1 MTLRVIA
8 VLALLLLSL
17 TGWLSASEKSPAPVE
32 GSPIEAA
39 SQQLK
44 TGEAKGN
51 LIKNRTVEL
60 KYAYA
65 RRVKVQGQPM
75 YSLVL
80 TDRPY
85 SEDILKKGDSL
96 SDAVGFKDK
105 LHFVISTEGKIV
117 TMNFLLSPP
126 GLSTS
131 KAYASANRKSV
142 TIGADSIEGE
152 LAEEDSDFE
161 KWSYRVRF
169 KSTIL
174 KE

>member
-1 MTLRVIA
+1 MLRVIA

-17 TGWLSASEKSPAPVE
+17 TGGLSASEKSPTPVE
-32 GSPIEAA
+32 GSPVEVA

-44 TGEAKGN
+44 TGEAKGS
-51 LIKNRTVEL
+51 LIQNRTVEL

-65 RRVKVQGQPM
+65 RKIKVQGDSM

-85 SEDILKKGDSL
+85 SEDILKKGDRLGDFISNDNL
-96 SDAVGFKDK
+96 R
-105 LHFVISTEGKIV
+105 FVISPEGKIV
-117 TMNFLLSPP
+117 TMSFFLSPHF
-126 GLSTS
+126 SNS

-152 LAEEDSDFE
+152 LAEEDSGFGG
-161 KWSYRVRF
+161 KWSYRVKF
-169 KSTIL
+169 KSAIL